1 MGFPPRPVTALRS
14 IWVLAGSS
22 PGARPEY
29 AEAARDLAGMLVERR
44 LRLVYGGAS
53 VGLMGILAD
62 EVLQRGGEVVG
73 VIPEGLVALEVAHR
87 ALPDLRVVGSMHE
100 RKALMERLSDAV
112 VALPGGIGTLEELAE
127 MLTWA
132 QLGIHRKP
140 CGVINVAGY
149 FDPLLAF
156 LNHAV
161 KERFVTPGHRETLL
175 SAADAADLLDAM
187 EAYVPVPIPKW
198 IDRAES

>member
-1 MGFPPRPVTALRS
+1 MGFSPRPVTALRS

-22 PGARPEY
+22 PGARPDY
-29 AEAARDLAGMLVERR
+29 AEAARDLARMLVERR

-132 QLGIHRKP
+132 QLGIHHKP

-175 SAADAADLLDAM
+175 SAPDAAALLDAM
-187 EAYVPVPIPKW
+187 EEYVPVPVPKW
-198 IDRAES
+198 IDRTES